1 MAGLPLQPIET
12 RRLYRQIADQV
23 AGLIA
28 RGEFPPGSRLPTE
41 RELALLLG
49 VSRPSVREGLIA
61 LEVEGLVDVR
71 VGSGI
76 YVRRARGAAPGPDV
90 LGDSPGPFEL
100 IRARRVIE
108 GEVAEIAAGA
118 ARAADIAG
126 IGEAV
131 RLMKSDI
138 HGGERYETGDR
149 LFHVRIAEATR
160 NGVLA
165 SVVKMLWDLRD
176 SPVYARLLRH
186 TVTDGVRTRS
196 IADHERI
203 LKALAAR
210 DPAAAKRA
218 MQLHLDRVAREYERD
233 WPLVASELSGQA
245 NGAAVPAREPRAPA
259 RGRPLRMRAQR
270 ARAGRG

>member
-1 MAGLPLQPIET
+1 MGDLPLQPIET

-41 RELALLLG
+41 RELAQLLG

-76 YVRRARGAAPGPDV
+76 YVRRARAGAANLDI

-100 IRARRVIE
+100 LRARRVIE
-108 GEVAEIAAGA
+108 GEVAEMA
-118 ARAADIAG
+118 ARAAREDDIAG

-131 RLMKSDI
+131 RMMRSDI
-138 HGGERYETGDR
+138 HGGEAYETGDR
-149 LFHVRIAEATR
+149 LYHVRIAEATH
-160 NGVLA
+160 NSVLA
-165 SVVKMLWDLRD
+165 SVVNMLWDLRE

-186 TVTDGVRTRS
+186 MVTDGVRARS
-196 IADHERI
+196 IADHDRI

-210 DPAAAKRA
+210 DPAGAKA
-218 MQLHLDRVAREYERD
+218 EMQKHLDRVAKEYERD
-233 WPLVASELSGQA
+233 WPLVASERTAHA
-245 NGAAVPAREPRAPA
+245 NGRGPARSLQRVLQPPKRV
-259 RGRPLRMRAQR
+259 RG
-270 ARAGRG
+270 GRS

>member
-1 MAGLPLQPIET
+1 LPLQPIET

-41 RELALLLG
+41 RELAQFLG

-76 YVRRARGAAPGPDV
+76 YVRRARGSAPAADP
-90 LGDSPGPFEL
+90 LGDSPSPFEL
-100 IRARRVIE
+100 IRARRAIE
-108 GEVAEIAAGA
+108 SEVAAMA
-118 ARAADIAG
+118 ARSARDADIAG
-126 IGEAV
+126 IAEAV
-131 RLMKSDI
+131 RMMKSDI
-138 HGGERYETGDR
+138 HGGETYETGDR

-160 NGVLA
+160 NGVLV
-165 SVVKMLWDLRD
+165 SVVNMLWDLRG

-203 LKALAAR
+203 LRALAAR
-210 DPAAAKRA
+210 DPAGAERQ
-218 MQLHLDRVAREYERD
+218 MQKHLDRVHREYERD
-233 WPLVASELSGQA
+233 WPLVASEMTGHV
-245 NGAAVPAREPRAPA
+245 NGKA
-259 RGRPLRMRAQR
+259 RPLVKGI
-270 ARAGRG
+270 ARAGRPRRARG

>member
-1 MAGLPLQPIET
+1 MPLQPIET

-41 RELALLLG
+41 RALAQLLG

-76 YVRRARGAAPGPDV
+76 YVRRARGQAPAADV

-100 IRARRVIE
+100 IRARHTVE
-108 GEVAEIAAGA
+108 SEVAELA
-118 ARAADIAG
+118 ARAARDDEIAG
-126 IGEAV
+126 IAEAV
-131 RLMKSDI
+131 RMMKSDL
-138 HGGERYETGDR
+138 HGGEDYETGDR
-149 LFHVRIAEATR
+149 LFHVRIAEATH
-160 NGVLA
+160 NGVLV
-165 SVVKMLWDLRD
+165 SIVNLLWDLRD

-186 TVTDGVRTRS
+186 TVTDGVRARS

-203 LKALAAR
+203 LKALSAR
-210 DPAAAKRA
+210 DPAAAKRQ
-218 MQLHLDRVAREYERD
+218 MQKHLDRVAREYERD
-233 WPLVASELSGQA
+233 WPLVASELTGRV
-245 NGAAVPAREPRAPA
+245 NGT
-259 RGRPLRMRAQR
+259 
-270 ARAGRG
+270 ARAIPKESGSKHALRAKRPRRPRE

>member
-1 MAGLPLQPIET
+1 MPLQPIET
-12 RRLYRQIADQV
+12 RRLYRHIADQV

-41 RELALLLG
+41 RELAQLLG

-76 YVRRARGAAPGPDV
+76 YVRRARAGAAHADI

-100 IRARRVIE
+100 LRARRPIE
-108 GEVAEIAAGA
+108 GEVAEMA
-118 ARAADIAG
+118 ARAARESDIAG
-126 IGEAV
+126 IAEAV
-131 RLMKSDI
+131 RMMKSDI
-138 HGGERYETGDR
+138 HGGEAYETGDR

-160 NGVLA
+160 NSVLV
-165 SVVKMLWDLRD
+165 SVVNMLWDLRA
-176 SPVYARLLRH
+176 SPVYASLLRH
-186 TVTDGVRTRS
+186 TATDGVRARS

-210 DPAAAKRA
+210 DPAGAKAA
-218 MQLHLDRVAREYERD
+218 MQRHLDRVAREYERD
-233 WPLVASELSGQA
+233 WPLVASERIGTV
-245 NGAAVPAREPRAPA
+245 NGRAPVRNA
-259 RGRPLRMRAQR
+259 RRPKRV
-270 ARAGRG
+270 RAGRA

>member
-1 MAGLPLQPIET
+1 LPLQPIET
-12 RRLYRQIADQV
+12 RRLYRHIADQV

-41 RELALLLG
+41 RALAQLLG

-76 YVRRARGAAPGPDV
+76 YVRRTRTAGADV

-100 IRARRVIE
+100 IRARRLIE
-108 GEVAEIAAGA
+108 GEVAELA
-118 ARAADIAG
+118 ARTARAGDIAG

-131 RLMKSDI
+131 RLMKTDI
-138 HGGERYETGDR
+138 QVGDVYQTNDR

-160 NGVLA
+160 NFVLV
-165 SVVKMLWDLRD
+165 SVVNMLWDLRE

-186 TVTDGVRTRS
+186 TATDGVRARS

-203 LKALAAR
+203 LKSLAAR
-210 DPAAAKRA
+210 DPAGARLA
-218 MQLHLDRVAREYERD
+218 MQKHIDRVAREYERD
-233 WPLVASELSGQA
+233 WPLVASEM
-245 NGAAVPAREPRAPA
+245 NGRVNGHAGPKRLARRRRSA
-259 RGRPLRMRAQR
+259 RS
-270 ARAGRG
+270 

>member
-1 MAGLPLQPIET
+1 MPLQPIET
-12 RRLYRQIADQV
+12 RRLYRHIADQV

-41 RELALLLG
+41 RELAQLLG

-76 YVRRARGAAPGPDV
+76 YVRRARGGAAGASGADI

-100 IRARRVIE
+100 IRARRLIE
-108 GEVAEIAAGA
+108 SQVAELA
-118 ARAADIAG
+118 ARAARASDIAG
-126 IGEAV
+126 IREAA
-131 RLMKSDI
+131 RLMKTDL
-138 HGGERYETGDR
+138 HGGDVYETNDR

-160 NGVLA
+160 NSVLV
-165 SVVKMLWDLRD
+165 SVVGMLWDLRE

-186 TVTDGVRTRS
+186 TVTDGVRARS

-203 LKALAAR
+203 LKALTAR
-210 DPAAAKRA
+210 DPAGARAA
-218 MQLHLDRVAREYERD
+218 MQRHIDRVAREYERD
-233 WPLVASELSGQA
+233 WPLVASEM
-245 NGAAVPAREPRAPA
+245 NGRVNGHAAPKRRPPA
-259 RGRPLRMRAQR
+259 GRR
-270 ARAGRG
+270 RAGRG

>member
-1 MAGLPLQPIET
+1 MGGLPLQPIET
-12 RRLYRQIADQV
+12 RRLYRHIADQV

-41 RELALLLG
+41 RELAQLLG

-76 YVRRARGAAPGPDV
+76 YVRRARAGTANPDI
-90 LGDSPGPFEL
+90 LGDSPSPFEL

-108 GEVAEIAAGA
+108 GEVAEIAARN
-118 ARAADIAG
+118 ARNSDIAG
-126 IGEAV
+126 IAEAV
-131 RLMKSDI
+131 RMMKSDI
-138 HGGERYETGDR
+138 HGGDAYETGDR
-149 LFHVRIAEATR
+149 LYHVRIAEATH
-160 NGVLA
+160 NSVLV
-165 SVVKMLWDLRD
+165 SVVNMLWDLRE

-186 TVTDGVRTRS
+186 TVTDGVRARS

-210 DPAAAKRA
+210 DPAGAKTA
-218 MQLHLDRVAREYERD
+218 MRRHLDRVAREYERD
-233 WPLVASELSGQA
+233 WPLVASELT
-245 NGAAVPAREPRAPA
+245 GAAQMNGRAPA
-259 RGRPLRMRAQR
+259 GTAKKR
-270 ARAGRG
+270 ARAAQS

>member
-1 MAGLPLQPIET
+1 MGFLPLQPIET
-12 RRLYRQIADQV
+12 RRLYRHIADQV

-41 RELALLLG
+41 RELASLLG

-76 YVRRARGAAPGPDV
+76 YVRRSRAANADS

-100 IRARRVIE
+100 LRARRLIE
-108 GEVAEIAAGA
+108 GEVAETA
-118 ARAADIAG
+118 ARAARQGDIAG

-131 RLMKSDI
+131 RMMKTDI
-138 HGGERYETGDR
+138 HGGDVYETNDR

-160 NGVLA
+160 NSVLV
-165 SVVKMLWDLRD
+165 SVVNMLWDLRA
-176 SPVYARLLRH
+176 SPVYAGLMRH
-186 TVTDGVRTRS
+186 AVTDGVRQRS

-210 DPAAAKRA
+210 DPAGARLA
-218 MQLHLDRVAREYERD
+218 MQKHLDRVAREYERD
-233 WPLVASELSGQA
+233 WPLVASERTAKL
-245 NGAAVPAREPRAPA
+245 NGHAPA
-259 RGRPLRMRAQR
+259 KLARQRP
-270 ARAGRG
+270 RAGRS

>member
-1 MAGLPLQPIET
+1 MPLQPIET
-12 RRLYRQIADQV
+12 RRLYRHIADQV

-41 RELALLLG
+41 RELAQMLG

-76 YVRRARGAAPGPDV
+76 YVRRARAGTASVDV
-90 LGDSPGPFEL
+90 FSDSPGPFEL
-100 IRARRVIE
+100 IRARRIIE
-108 GEVAEIAAGA
+108 SEVAEQA
-118 ARAADIAG
+118 ARGARASDIAG

-131 RLMKSDI
+131 RLMKTDI
-138 HGGERYETGDR
+138 HGGDVYETNDR

-160 NGVLA
+160 NSVLV
-165 SVVKMLWDLRD
+165 SVVNMLWDLRE
-176 SPVYARLLRH
+176 SPVYASLMRH
-186 TVTDGVRTRS
+186 AVTDGVRTRS

-210 DPAAAKRA
+210 DPAAARGA
-218 MQLHLDRVAREYERD
+218 MQKHIDRVAREYERD
-233 WPLVASELSGQA
+233 WPLVASEM
-245 NGAAVPAREPRAPA
+245 NGAMNSHAAPKRPAKRR
-259 RGRPLRMRAQR
+259 
-270 ARAGRG
+270 RAGRS

>member
-1 MAGLPLQPIET
+1 MPLQPIET

-28 RGEFPPGSRLPTE
+28 RGEFAPGSRLPTE
-41 RELALLLG
+41 RALAQLLG

-76 YVRRARGAAPGPDV
+76 YVRRARGGGADPDI

-108 GEVAEIAAGA
+108 GEVAGLA
-118 ARAADIAG
+118 ARSARAG
-126 IGEAV
+126 DLAELAEAV
-131 RLMKSDI
+131 RMMKSDI
-138 HGGERYETGDR
+138 HGGETYETGDR
-149 LFHVRIAEATR
+149 LFHVRIAEATH
-160 NGVLA
+160 NSVLV

-176 SPVYARLLRH
+176 SPVYARLQRH
-186 TVTDGVRTRS
+186 TVTDGVRSRS
-196 IADHERI
+196 LADHERI
-203 LKALAAR
+203 LKALVAKK
-210 DPAAAKRA
+210 PAAAKRA
-218 MQLHLDRVAREYERD
+218 MQEHLDSVAREYERD
-233 WPLVASELSGQA
+233 WPLVASERADQV
-245 NGAAVPAREPRAPA
+245 NGRVPPLAKVPR
-259 RGRPLRMRAQR
+259 RAKR

>member
-1 MAGLPLQPIET
+1 MPLQPIET
-12 RRLYRQIADQV
+12 RRLYRHIADQV

-76 YVRRARGAAPGPDV
+76 YVRRARAGAAAHADI

-100 IRARRVIE
+100 LRARRLIE
-108 GEVAEIAAGA
+108 GEVAELA
-118 ARAADIAG
+118 ARAARESDIAG

-131 RLMKSDI
+131 RMMKSDI
-138 HGGERYETGDR
+138 HGGEVYETGDR

-160 NGVLA
+160 NSVLVT
-165 SVVKMLWDLRD
+165 VVNMLWDLRE
-176 SPVYARLLRH
+176 SPVFARLLRH
-186 TVTDGVRTRS
+186 TVTDGVRARS

-210 DPAAAKRA
+210 DPGAARAA
-218 MQLHLDRVAREYERD
+218 MQKHLDRVAREYERD
-233 WPLVASELSGQA
+233 WPLVASERTA
-245 NGAAVPAREPRAPA
+245 TVNGRAPA
-259 RGRPLRMRAQR
+259 KAAAGMRSARPRHV
-270 ARAGRG
+270 RAGRG

>member
-1 MAGLPLQPIET
+1 MPLQPIET

-41 RELALLLG
+41 RALAQLLG

-76 YVRRARGAAPGPDV
+76 YVRHTRASAPAADL

-100 IRARRVIE
+100 IRARRTIE
-108 GEVAEIAAGA
+108 SEVAEMA
-118 ARAADIAG
+118 ARSARDADIAG
-126 IGEAV
+126 IAEAV
-131 RLMKSDI
+131 RMMKSDI
-138 HGGERYETGDR
+138 HGGDTYETGDR
-149 LFHVRIAEATR
+149 LYHVRIAEATR
-160 NGVLA
+160 NSVLV
-165 SVVKMLWDLRD
+165 SVVNMLWDMRG
-176 SPVYARLLRH
+176 SPVNTRLLRH

-203 LKALAAR
+203 LKALVAR
-210 DPAAAKRA
+210 DPADAKLQ
-218 MQLHLDRVAREYERD
+218 MQKHLDRVHREYERD
-233 WPLVASELSGQA
+233 WPLVASEMAGQV
-245 NGAAVPAREPRAPA
+245 NGKA
-259 RGRPLRMRAQR
+259 RPLGKRLVRAKR
-270 ARAGRG
+270 PRHARV

>member
-1 MAGLPLQPIET
+1 VPLQPIET
-12 RRLYRQIADQV
+12 RRLYRHIADQV

-41 RELALLLG
+41 RELAQLLG

-76 YVRRARGAAPGPDV
+76 YVRRARVGAANPDI

-100 IRARRVIE
+100 IRARRAIE
-108 GEVAEIAAGA
+108 SEVAEIAARN
-118 ARAADIAG
+118 ARDSDIAG

-131 RLMKSDI
+131 RMMKSDI
-138 HGGERYETGDR
+138 HGGDAYETGDR

-160 NGVLA
+160 NTVLV
-165 SVVKMLWDLRD
+165 SVVSMMWDLRE
-176 SPVYARLLRH
+176 SPVYAGLMRH
-186 TVTDGVRTRS
+186 AVTDGVRSRS

-210 DPAAAKRA
+210 DPAGAKGA
-218 MQLHLDRVAREYERD
+218 MQKHLDRVAKEYERD
-233 WPLVASELSGQA
+233 WPLVAHERTTA
-245 NGAAVPAREPRAPA
+245 VNGRAPA
-259 RGRPLRMRAQR
+259 KAARRLKPLRAA
-270 ARAGRG
+270 ARG

>member
-1 MAGLPLQPIET
+1 MGNLPLQPIET

-76 YVRRARGAAPGPDV
+76 YVRRARAGTAHADI

-100 IRARRVIE
+100 LKARRLIE
-108 GEVAEIAAGA
+108 GEVAELA
-118 ARAADIAG
+118 ARTARDDDIAG

-131 RLMKSDI
+131 AMMKSDV
-138 HGGERYETGDR
+138 HGGDVYETGDR
-149 LFHVRIAEATR
+149 LYHVRIAEATH
-160 NGVLA
+160 NSVLA
-165 SVVKMLWDLRD
+165 SVVNMLWDLRA

-186 TVTDGVRTRS
+186 TVTDGVRSRS

-203 LKALAAR
+203 LKALSAR
-210 DPAAAKRA
+210 DPAGAKAA
-218 MQLHLDRVAREYERD
+218 MQKHLDRVAKEYERD
-233 WPLVASELSGQA
+233 WPLVASERIA
-245 NGAAVPAREPRAPA
+245 HMNGRTPVRTFA
-259 RGRPLRMRAQR
+259 RPLPRTLPKRLRA
-270 ARAGRG
+270 ARS

>member
-1 MAGLPLQPIET
+1 LPLQPIET
-12 RRLYRQIADQV
+12 RRLYRHIADQV

-41 RELALLLG
+41 RELAQMLG

-76 YVRRARGAAPGPDV
+76 YVRRARAGTARADV

-100 IRARRVIE
+100 IRARRLIE
-108 GEVAEIAAGA
+108 SEVAELA
-118 ARAADIAG
+118 ARAARASDIAG

-131 RLMKSDI
+131 RLMRTDI
-138 HGGERYETGDR
+138 HGGDVYETNDR

-160 NGVLA
+160 NSVLV
-165 SVVKMLWDLRD
+165 SVVNMLWDLRE
-176 SPVYARLLRH
+176 SPVYASLMRH
-186 TVTDGVRTRS
+186 AVTDAVRERS

-203 LKALAAR
+203 FKALTAR
-210 DPAAAKRA
+210 APAAARLA
-218 MQLHLDRVAREYERD
+218 MQKHIDRVTREYDRD
-233 WPLVASELSGQA
+233 GPLVASEM
-245 NGAAVPAREPRAPA
+245 NGRVNGHAARPRPARRRRTA
-259 RGRPLRMRAQR
+259 RS
-270 ARAGRG
+270 

>member
-1 MAGLPLQPIET
+1 MPLQPIET

-28 RGEFPPGSRLPTE
+28 RGEFPPGARLPTE
-41 RELALLLG
+41 RELAQLLG

-76 YVRRARGAAPGPDV
+76 YVRRARAGAANPDI

-100 IRARRVIE
+100 LRARRAIE
-108 GEVAEIAAGA
+108 GEVAEIAARA
-118 ARAADIAG
+118 VIAADIAA
-126 IGEAV
+126 IAEAV
-131 RLMKSDI
+131 RMMKSDI
-138 HGGERYETGDR
+138 QGGEAYESGDR
-149 LFHVRIAEATR
+149 LFHIRIAEATR
-160 NGVLA
+160 NSVLV
-165 SVVKMLWDLRD
+165 SVVNMLWDLRE

-186 TVTDGVRTRS
+186 TVTDGVRARS
-196 IADHERI
+196 ITDHERI

-210 DPAAAKRA
+210 DPAAAKAA
-218 MQLHLDRVAREYERD
+218 MQSHLDRVAREYERD
-233 WPLVASELSGQA
+233 WPLVASELAGHV
-245 NGAAVPAREPRAPA
+245 NGRAPA
-259 RGRPLRMRAQR
+259 RGARPPKR

>member
-1 MAGLPLQPIET
+1 LPLQPIET
-12 RRLYRQIADQV
+12 RRLYRHIADQV

-76 YVRRARGAAPGPDV
+76 YVRRARGGGASPDM

-100 IRARRVIE
+100 IRARRLIE
-108 GEVAEIAAGA
+108 GEVAELA
-118 ARAADIAG
+118 ARTARADDVAG

-131 RLMKSDI
+131 RMMKTDI
-138 HGGERYETGDR
+138 HGGDVYETNDR

-160 NGVLA
+160 NSVLT
-165 SVVKMLWDLRD
+165 SVVNMLWDLRE
-176 SPVYARLLRH
+176 SPVYTRLLRH
-186 TVTDGVRTRS
+186 TVTDGVRARS

-210 DPAAAKRA
+210 DPLAARAA
-218 MQLHLDRVAREYERD
+218 MQKHIGRVAREYERD
-233 WPLVASELSGQA
+233 WPLVASER
-245 NGAAVPAREPRAPA
+245 NGKVNGHAALKGPASA
-259 RGRPLRMRAQR
+259 RRR
-270 ARAGRG
+270 RAGRS

>member
-1 MAGLPLQPIET
+1 MPLQPIET

-41 RELALLLG
+41 RALAQLLG

-76 YVRRARGAAPGPDV
+76 YVRRMRGGAPAADM
-90 LGDSPGPFEL
+90 LADSPGPFEL
-100 IRARRVIE
+100 IRARRAIE
-108 GEVAEIAAGA
+108 SEVAEIAARWAGEA
-118 ARAADIAG
+118 EIAG
-126 IGEAV
+126 IAEAV
-131 RLMKSDI
+131 GMMKSDI
-138 HGGERYETGDR
+138 HGGETYETGDR
-149 LFHVRIAEATR
+149 LFHVRIAESTR
-160 NGVLA
+160 NGVLV
-165 SVVKMLWDLRD
+165 SVVNMLWDLRD

-203 LKALAAR
+203 LKALAAH
-210 DPAAAKRA
+210 DPAGAKHQ
-218 MQLHLDRVAREYERD
+218 MQKHLDRVAREYERD
-233 WPLVASELSGQA
+233 WPLVASEMGGHV
-245 NGAAVPAREPRAPA
+245 NGRA
-259 RGRPLRMRAQR
+259 RPLAKGI
-270 ARAGRG
+270 ARAKRPRRVRA

>member
-1 MAGLPLQPIET
+1 MPLQPIES

-76 YVRRARGAAPGPDV
+76 YVRRARAGAANPDS

-108 GEVAEIAAGA
+108 GEVAEIAARS
-118 ARAADIAG
+118 ARDGDIAG
-126 IGEAV
+126 IAEAV
-131 RLMKSDI
+131 RMMKSDI
-138 HGGERYETGDR
+138 HGGDVYETGDR
-149 LFHVRIAEATR
+149 LYHLRIAEATH
-160 NGVLA
+160 NLVLV
-165 SVVKMLWDLRD
+165 SVVTMLWDLRG

-186 TVTDGVRTRS
+186 TATDGVRARS

-203 LKALAAR
+203 LKALADRDSAGAR
-210 DPAAAKRA
+210 DA
-218 MQLHLDRVAREYERD
+218 MQKHLDRVAKEYERD
-233 WPLVASELSGQA
+233 WPLVASERTGTQA
-245 NGAAVPAREPRAPA
+245 RAMIGRAPA
-259 RGRPLRMRAQR
+259 RR
-270 ARAGRG
+270 ARAKKLLRAARG